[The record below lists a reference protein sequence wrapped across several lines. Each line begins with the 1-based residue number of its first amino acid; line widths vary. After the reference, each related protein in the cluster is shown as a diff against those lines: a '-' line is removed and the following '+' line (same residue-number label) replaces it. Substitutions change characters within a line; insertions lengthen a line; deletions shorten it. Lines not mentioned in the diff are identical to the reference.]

1 MTPTFTVSSPA
12 LPSLLSCNL
21 SCSEPFRLPI
31 YLTSLHVT
39 TPSPESHMEL
49 KITSFGLPS
58 FISVYRRPTQFSLY
72 PFPALLPH
80 PTILPTNLQTAS
92 LAINQPLVLRAVIK
106 GYFISS
112 TKGNQYQHHYTGAYV
127 STFSASSMHSR

>member
-1 MTPTFTVSSPA
+1 
-12 LPSLLSCNL
+12 
-21 SCSEPFRLPI
+21 
-31 YLTSLHVT
+31 
-39 TPSPESHMEL
+39 MEL
-49 KITSFGLPS
+49 KITSVGLPS

-72 PFPALLPH
+72 LFPALLPH

-127 STFSASSMHSR
+127 STLSASSMHSR